1 MTQPTVLHTQ
11 GTKFQR
17 GALVSAVLTWTTV
30 ALMKDIK
37 PADKSRTTIDVT
49 TIDQYD
55 GADPDKFKYFAGGLI
70 ESGAV
75 DLDMIFDPTSTNQR
89 TLEDDIEADDPIDY
103 RILYI
108 DGSYRQFKGI
118 VTSVAPSGSMDD
130 VNRQTVSIKVSG
142 RFDYTPAV

>member
-17 GALVSAVLTWTTV
+17 GAIVSSVLTWTQI

-37 PADKSRTTIDVT
+37 PADKSRSTIDVT

-55 GADPDKFKYFAGGLI
+55 GSDPDKYKYFEGGLI
-70 ESGAV
+70 ESGNV
-75 DLDMIFDPTSTNQR
+75 ELDMIFDPTSDNQR
-89 TLEDDIEADDPIDY
+89 LLENDIESDTPIDY

-118 VTSVAPSGSMDD
+118 VTSVAPSGAMDD
-130 VNRQTVSIKVSG
+130 VNRQTVSIKVTGKSS
-142 RFDYTPAV
+142 YTPAE